1 MRRLI
6 ILMLSVLFIQL
17 NTGSTNEPKNILDYY
32 LLLPEE
38 YFTCDAGD
46 FNDTK
51 DFRLKCVQYKNIKNG
66 YLRAKVD
73 NGMQYPLEI
82 ALYKDRINK
91 RDIIAV
97 SIDCG
102 PGCMCNVFK
111 LLVLDKK
118 GEWEVIENIL
128 PLQEM
133 EKTLEKLQK
142 KSENE
147 LFPAFVLPEFGTSIK
162 VMDSETKNLL
172 YELIWEGGKF
182 QVKGS
187 VK

>member
-1 MRRLI
+1 MRLFFILI
-6 ILMLSVLFIQL
+6 LSGLCIQL
-17 NTGSTNEPKNILDYY
+17 NVGFTSETKNIVDYY
-32 LLLPEE
+32 LTLPGE
-38 YFTCDAGD
+38 YFVCDAGAVQ
-46 FNDTK
+46 DTK
-51 DFRLKCVQYKNIKNG
+51 DFRTKCIQYKNIKNG

-73 NGMQYPLEI
+73 NGMQYPLEV

-111 LLVLDKK
+111 LLTLDKK
-118 GEWEVIENIL
+118 GQWEVIENIL
-128 PLQEM
+128 PIQEM
-133 EKTLEKLQK
+133 EKTLEKALE

-147 LFPAFVLPEFGTSIK
+147 LFPAFVLPEFGTTIK
-162 VMDSETKNLL
+162 VIDSESKKLL
-172 YELIWEGGKF
+172 YELIWQGGKF
-182 QVKGS
+182 QIKES